1 MQEYIKPMLPAELS
15 RPFDNEEW
23 LFEKNYGGFRVIAV
37 KSERKVHIYANKS
50 QLLNNDFPDLV
61 REMSNFPSD
70 FVIDGEIVVLNEAGW
85 PDPERLIRYHDYK
98 NLPVRY
104 LVFDLLLVEGQSL
117 LRTSLMNR
125 KEFLRK
131 ILPPS
136 TRQVKF
142 LNFVTGNGCDL
153 YRSAIMEDIEGVT
166 AKNIYGVYRPGKIS
180 SDWLKIKVRKSP
192 EIHLHGLIQPH
203 IVHKKT
209 GSDIAEQTEIKHAH
223 DK

>member
-23 LFEKNYGGFRVIAV
+23 LFEKNYGGFRAIAV
-37 KSERKVHIYANKS
+37 KSEGKVHIYANKS
-50 QLLNNDFPDLV
+50 QLLNQDFPEIV
-61 REMSNFPSD
+61 SEFSNFPSD
-70 FVIDGEIVVLNEAGW
+70 FVIDGEIVVLDESGW

-98 NLPVRY
+98 NQPVRF
-104 LVFDLLLVEGQSL
+104 LAFDLLQVEGQSL
-117 LRTSLMNR
+117 LRTPLMNR
-125 KEFLRK
+125 KEFLK
-131 ILPPS
+131 KVLPPD
-136 TRQVKF
+136 TLQVQF

-153 YRSAIMEDIEGVT
+153 YRSAILEDIEGIT
-166 AKNIYGVYRPGKIS
+166 AKNIHGVYRPGKIS
-180 SDWLKIKVRKSP
+180 SDWLKVRVRKGQ

-209 GSDIAEQTEIKHAH
+209 GSVIAEQTEIKHAH